1 MKNDREKSKKK
12 TFLILDCVFEFFTL
26 NFELTLASTLPRTNY
41 LNNAHTEKGVE
52 STNSGALGEMWQTGS
67 VRPDRPKLY

>member
-26 NFELTLASTLPRTNY
+26 NFSFSLTVF
-41 LNNAHTEKGVE
+41 EI
-52 STNSGALGEMWQTGS
+52 LGEGG
-67 VRPDRPKLY
+67 